1 MRVRQQYQRAIG
13 LDDNLCRWL
22 AWALLCCLCA
32 SGRPVLAQPTRRVAV
47 LELESD
53 RLADDPVARS
63 LVRHV
68 RQVLAERSGIALHE
82 TQASLAQLSLGIG
95 CAGEGAACL
104 ARVCRQ
110 LGVDSVLWGRV
121 VHERGLR
128 TVRMERFEAESGALV
143 GAGTVSLPER
153 AVPDTQLSLRARELV
168 SETLDFARSASSPL
182 QQTAPGTTRTD
193 PEPLSP
199 RYGSTGRSAVD
210 ARRATGYALLGG
222 AVVSTGLSVL
232 SWVQIDRAQSNDSF
246 AAYRRSVG
254 QQSPS
259 TRDVCDEARSGQ
271 SYGLD
276 ASSFARVKS
285 SCSAG
290 KTFEVLQ
297 YVFLGGAVVSGGL
310 SAFLLFGGDAKERP
324 AAAGRVTLH
333 PSVHRRGASLGARI
347 HF

>member
-13 LDDNLCRWL
+13 FDETLCPWL
-22 AWALLCCLCA
+22 AWALLCWVCA
-32 SGRPVLAQPTRRVAV
+32 SASAGLAQPARRVAV

-63 LVRHV
+63 LLRHV
-68 RQVLAERSGIALHE
+68 RQVVAERAGLELHE
-82 TQASLAQLSLGIG
+82 THASLSQLSLGIG
-95 CAGEGAACL
+95 CSGEGAACL

-121 VHERGLR
+121 VHERGVR
-128 TVRMERFEAESGALV
+128 TVRMERFEAGSGALS
-143 GAGTVSLPER
+143 GAGAISLPER
-153 AVPDTQLSLRARELV
+153 AVPDAQLQLRARELV
-168 SETLDFARSASSPL
+168 SETLDFARSASNPL
-182 QQTAPGTTRTD
+182 RQPASGASRPDPDPLAPRFA
-193 PEPLSP
+193 
-199 RYGSTGRSAVD
+199 STGSSGVD
-210 ARRATGYALLGG
+210 GRLVTGYALLGG

-232 SWVQIDRAQSNDSF
+232 SWVQIERAQSNDSF

-276 ASSFARVKS
+276 ASSFGRVKS

-310 SAFLLFGGDAKERP
+310 SAFLLFGGEASERP
-324 AAAGRVTLH
+324 AAGRVTLH
-333 PSVHRRGASLGARI
+333 PSVHRRGASLGARL